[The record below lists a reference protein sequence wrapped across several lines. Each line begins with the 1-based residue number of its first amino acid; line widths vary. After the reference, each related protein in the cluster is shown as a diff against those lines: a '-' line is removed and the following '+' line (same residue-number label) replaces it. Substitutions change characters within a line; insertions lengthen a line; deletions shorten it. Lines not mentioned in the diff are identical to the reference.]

1 MFTKLDRP
9 KVFRD
14 PIYGYINVE
23 YKIIDDL
30 IDTAE
35 FQRLRRIRQLAGLS
49 MVFHTAEHSRF
60 CHSLGAYEMARKV
73 IDKAEGIK
81 EALSEYEQVVFLI
94 AALLHDVGHG
104 PYSHAF
110 EAVMSVSH
118 EDMTV
123 RIIKEDTE
131 INKVLSIEEGLADDV
146 ASIIAHTGK
155 FELIEALVSSQ
166 LDVDR
171 MDYLQRDSYFTGALY
186 GTIDVNRII
195 RSMKIIHKE
204 VVYRASGAP
213 AVESY
218 LMARYHMYNQI
229 YYHQVARSYELLLQN
244 IFIRIFELIDSNNKV
259 DAYIDDFIKAIRDV
273 DLKSY
278 LFIDDAYING
288 FIKQLSRSSDYILN
302 DLCNKFLNRHLF
314 NVIDLRLGDKQ
325 KIEEIRKK
333 YTSDPVLHK
342 YYYEESTLSQ
352 YAYKHIDDI
361 DKVND
366 IKILLPSGKIVSLE
380 EYSPIV
386 KGLIT
391 NANNTFERIFYGD
404 IDV

>member
-333 YTSDPVLHK
+333 YTSDPILHK

>member
-259 DAYIDDFIKAIRDV
+259 DAYIEDFIKAIRDV

-404 IDV
+404 IDE

>member
-333 YTSDPVLHK
+333 YTSDPILHK

-404 IDV
+404 IDE